1 MSAQDRTTAAQGTGL
16 AENLKAGDILET
28 ARQIPEISDFLK
40 AVKEAGMETELRAV
54 SMRTL
59 FAPVNSGFEVTGSP
73 ADVISKHIVQ
83 GRQMEADLRTTRTVK
98 SISGQPIPV
107 EFRSEGS
114 RFGGAKIIRRDISC
128 TNGMIQLIDG
138 TVS

>member
-1 MSAQDRTTAAQGTGL
+1 MSAQDQTTAAQGTGL

-40 AVKEAGMETELRAV
+40 AVQQAGMETELRAV

-59 FAPVNSGFEVTGSP
+59 FAPVNSAFKITGSA
-73 ADVISKHIVQ
+73 ADAISKYIVQ
-83 GRQMEADLRTTRTVK
+83 GRQTEADLRTTKAVK
-98 SISGQPIPV
+98 SMSGEAIPV

-114 RFGGAKIIRRDISC
+114 RFGGAKIVRRDIPC

-138 TVS
+138 MVS

>member
-1 MSAQDRTTAAQGTGL
+1 MSAQDQTTAAQGTGL

-40 AVKEAGMETELRAV
+40 AVQQAGMETELRAV

-59 FAPVNSGFEVTGSP
+59 FAPVNSAFKITGSA
-73 ADVISKHIVQ
+73 ADAIPKYIVQ
-83 GRQMEADLRTTRTVK
+83 GRQTEADLRTTKTVK
-98 SISGQPIPV
+98 SISGEPIPV

-114 RFGGAKIIRRDISC
+114 RFGGAKIVRRDIPC

-138 TVS
+138 MVS